1 MAREVLNIYN
11 LDLYGG
17 SLLTTWGWFMNKNIS
32 VVEVEDV
39 DIYTVE
45 ISKWQII
52 SNLELEL
59 WIWSSVSH

>member
-45 ISKWQII
+45 ISK
-52 SNLELEL
+52 
-59 WIWSSVSH
+59 